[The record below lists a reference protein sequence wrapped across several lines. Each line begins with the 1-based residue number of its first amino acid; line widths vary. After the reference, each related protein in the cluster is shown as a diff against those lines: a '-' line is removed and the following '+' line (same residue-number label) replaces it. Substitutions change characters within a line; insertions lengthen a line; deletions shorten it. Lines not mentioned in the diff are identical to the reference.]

1 MIIEVFRTPSHRTCY
16 LYLLTFH
23 ESLLCLNL
31 YTHRPLLYSITG
43 IGSAIMNDFKSVEG
57 DTKFGLKSIPV
68 MYGFD
73 KARDIVI
80 LTQNLPQLAVA
91 TYLFSIGESIYAI
104 IVLSLI
110 VPQIYFQMSLLMED
124 PLQNDV
130 QYVEI
135 GRAHV

>member
-1 MIIEVFRTPSHRTCY
+1 
-16 LYLLTFH
+16 
-23 ESLLCLNL
+23 
-31 YTHRPLLYSITG
+31 
-43 IGSAIMNDFKSVEG
+43 MNDFKSVEG

-130 QYVEI
+130 QYVVSTAPFI
-135 GRAHV
+135 SLSILVSAICLGNHVV